1 MWEQFSAE
9 MESSFETDSLP
20 SSHPIIAENVT
31 ELAQLFDS
39 ISYSKVYFLVLLLHM
54 VFNWNLYWL
63 GCCAVADDWLLSA
76 IHVEG
81 YELMLICI

>member
-39 ISYSKVYFLVLLLHM
+39 ISYSKVWFLMFSSYRGLLKMYKGVVLLRMIDSYLQSM
-54 VFNWNLYWL
+54 SKGIKSK
-63 GCCAVADDWLLSA
+63 GC
-76 IHVEG
+76 
-81 YELMLICI
+81 

>member
-39 ISYSKVYFLVLLLHM
+39 ISYSKVCFLMFSSYSGLLKMYKGAVLLRMIDSYLQSM
-54 VFNWNLYWL
+54 SKGIKSK
-63 GCCAVADDWLLSA
+63 GC
-76 IHVEG
+76 
-81 YELMLICI
+81 